1 MDTLIRKV
9 EEKFMKKD
17 IPDFKAGD
25 TVRVYVKIT
34 ELKEDPKTRKLVEK
48 TRVQPFE
55 GLVLERR
62 GSGLSET
69 FTVRRV
75 TQGIGVE
82 RTFPIH
88 SPFIEKIEVVRRGK
102 VRKAKI
108 FWIREKK
115 GKKAKIKELRK

>member
-1 MDTLIRKV
+1 MDALIRKV

-17 IPDFKAGD
+17 VPDFKAGD
-25 TVRVYVKIT
+25 TVRVHVKIT

-48 TRVQPFE
+48 TRIQPFE

-82 RTFPIH
+82 RTFPVH
-88 SPFIEKIEVVRRGK
+88 SPFIEKIEVIRRGK
-102 VRKAKI
+102 VRKSKI

-115 GKKAKIKELRK
+115 GKKARIKELK